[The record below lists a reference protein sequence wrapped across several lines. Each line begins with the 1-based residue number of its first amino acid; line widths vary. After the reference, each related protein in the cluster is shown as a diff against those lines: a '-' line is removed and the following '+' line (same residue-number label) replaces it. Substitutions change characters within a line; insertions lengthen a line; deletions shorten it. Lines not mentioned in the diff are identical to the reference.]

1 MKITLLA
8 LPTIFC
14 FATSVAL
21 GSIYDPELQS
31 LSSMPSSILL
41 ACRSLPDAQG
51 RQGANQTSAF
61 EADEQRGAMESMTA
75 MIGLQNDPYVARD
88 WLAVTYTYSQQNA
101 QGTFPGLSTSAAHM
115 RFWMAWSC
123 HALLLLENDP
133 HYGPMYSAQVQ
144 ALLPNIA
151 LSMDYLLANGAC
163 SLDKTKTQLMGD
175 VPSPNRTLIIA
186 DAFFLGAELLQGYS
200 TPTKIAAYQAMGQSW
215 LDNEFN
221 NYSGANLFRTVDG
234 TFLEPGGGFNGLDTS
249 YEGLNALFL
258 DYWIFSYNRT
268 GQGTVAAAPDLAARA
283 GNLFS
288 KRFQMGV
295 IDDTYNTRSGPNNL
309 DNADKTLDKNTARL
323 ALLFYHAMYNH
334 PEVLPMAQSLGT
346 QTEINGLPPNLI
358 SSAPIAGS
366 AQLPL
371 SVPIYFTNAGLN
383 SLDPAFQVQINGLPP
398 GLTVSAP
405 VLLGLSTGLVVI
417 TGTPA
422 SSGSFTATATAIN
435 TFGANTSLNLLF
447 NIAAQN

>member
-1 MKITLLA
+1 MKITLLT

-14 FATSVAL
+14 FAASVAL
-21 GSIYDPELQS
+21 GSLYDPELQS
-31 LSSMPSSILL
+31 LSSMPPSILL

-51 RQGANQTSAF
+51 RQGANKTSAF

-75 MIGLQNDPYVARD
+75 MIALQNDAYVASD

-101 QGTFPGLSTSAAHM
+101 QGTFPGLNTSAAHM
-115 RFWMAWSC
+115 RFWMAYSC
-123 HALLLLENDP
+123 HTLLLLENDP
-133 HYGPMYSAQVQ
+133 HYGPIYSAQVQ

-175 VPSPNRTLIIA
+175 VPSPNRSLTIA

-200 TPTKIAAYQAMGQSW
+200 TPTKIAAYRAMGQSW
-215 LDNEFN
+215 LDNVFN
-221 NYSGANLFRTVDG
+221 NYSGLNLFQTVDG
-234 TFLEPGGGFNGLDTS
+234 AFLEPGGGFSGLDTS
-249 YEGLNALFL
+249 YEGLNELFL
-258 DYWIFSYNRT
+258 DYFIFSYNRT
-268 GQGTVAAAPDLAARA
+268 GQGTVATAPDLAARA
-283 GNLFS
+283 GNLFA

-309 DNADKTLDKNTARL
+309 DGADKALDKNTARL
-323 ALLFYHAMYNH
+323 ALLFYNAMYNH
-334 PEVLPMAQSLGT
+334 PEVLSMAQNLGT

-358 SSAPIAGS
+358 TSAAIAGIN
-366 AQLPL
+366 QIPL
-371 SVPIYFTNAGLN
+371 SVPIYFTNAGLS

-405 VLLGLSTGLVVI
+405 ILLGLTTGCVVI

-422 SSGSFTATATAIN
+422 SSGSFTAIATATN
-435 TFGANTSLNLLF
+435 TFGTNSGLTLQF
-447 NIAAQN
+447 NIN